1 MWLTFQDWRNARF
14 DCKKCGWSGSG
25 NDLRP
30 SAVSAYDYFLCCPG
44 CKDVVDTVRTPTF
57 KEAREH
63 WDELD
68 EASRQ
73 QVLRG
78 EQVQKEYQ
86 ERKLTDP
93 QQLPAIPDEKIVLTW
108 DMEYEEGGDVLIKH
122 GDRIIW
128 REPSRY
134 ENSDRFKEVANLLLL
149 KYGRRLADLVP
160 TDVTILYLIGD
171 HLSADAR
178 VKAVRRSIRENHS
191 SASTG

>member
-1 MWLTFQDWRNARF
+1 MRFTFQDWRKAHF

-25 NDLRP
+25 DDLRP

-44 CKDVVDTVRTPTF
+44 CKEVVDTVRTPTF

-78 EQVQKEYQ
+78 EQVQKEYR

-93 QQLPAIPDEKIVLTW
+93 EQLPTIPDEKIVLTW

-128 REPSRY
+128 SEPSFY
-134 ENSDRFKEVANLLLL
+134 ENSDRFQEVANLLLQ

-160 TDVTILYLIGD
+160 TDATIVYLIGD
-171 HLSADAR
+171 HLSAASR
-178 VKAVRRSIRENHS
+178 VEAVRERIRANHRDG
-191 SASTG
+191 SAK